1 MPFLKVVRSPEEDA
15 KGVKPI
21 IVTFEK
27 LTVKGYL
34 NVGTILA
41 VTAVQCGKVNIM
53 QDRTAVLQKSKTLRG
68 SHIVISEDFPRDV
81 MIKRRH
87 LIKFAKQV
95 RHYSIRFYSF
105 V

>member
-1 MPFLKVVRSPEEDA
+1 
-15 KGVKPI
+15 
-21 IVTFEK
+21 
-27 LTVKGYL
+27 
-34 NVGTILA
+34 
-41 VTAVQCGKVNIM
+41 M